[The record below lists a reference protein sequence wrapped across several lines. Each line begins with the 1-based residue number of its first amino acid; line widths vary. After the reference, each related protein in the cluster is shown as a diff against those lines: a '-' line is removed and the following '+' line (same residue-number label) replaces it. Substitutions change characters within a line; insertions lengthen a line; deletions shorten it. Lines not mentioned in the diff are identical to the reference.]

1 MYVRGTVQHG
11 IEVLDEY
18 PIAGLALVVAVA
30 ALAYV
35 LISAVFDGGVD
46 PLNTVIFAVVFTVV
60 YAGAS
65 LYLERREQTEQAE
78 AE

>member
-1 MYVRGTVQHG
+1 MQHG

-18 PIAGLALVVAVA
+18 PIAGLGVVVAVA

-35 LISAVFDGGVD
+35 LISAVFEGSVN
-46 PLNTVIFAVVFTVV
+46 PINTAIFAVVFTGV

-65 LYLERREQTEQAE
+65 LYLERQN
-78 AE
+78 